1 MNKEQI
7 EFLLNA
13 GFSMEEIMSRFS
25 TPAPSPVLVSDP
37 CPPPPPGPTPAPS
50 PAPEPTPAPSPAPT
64 PDPLSASMAAIE
76 SAMNEIAAMLRTGAL
91 AAQFGPPTP
100 DRGVSDILAEVIN
113 PPRRNAK

>member
-13 GFSMEEIMSRFS
+13 GYSMDEIMTRFS
-25 TPAPSPVLVSDP
+25 APEPAP
-37 CPPPPPGPTPAPS
+37 A
-50 PAPEPTPAPSPAPT
+50 PAPEPAPAPAPEPAPAPTPT
-64 PDPLSASMAAIE
+64 PDPLPASIAAIE

-100 DRGVSDILAEVIN
+100 DRGVSDILAEVVN
-113 PPRRNAK
+113 PPRHNVK

>member
-1 MNKEQI
+1 MNKAQI

-13 GFSMEEIMSRFS
+13 GFSMEEIMGRFS
-25 TPAPSPVLVSDP
+25 A
-37 CPPPPPGPTPAPS
+37 
-50 PAPEPTPAPSPAPT
+50 PAPEPGPAPVPAPEPAPAPVPAPEPAPAPT
-64 PDPLSASMAAIE
+64 PDPLPASMAAIE

-100 DRGVSDILAEVIN
+100 DRGVSDILAEVVN

>member
-13 GFSMEEIMSRFS
+13 GFSMEEIMERFS
-25 TPAPSPVLVSDP
+25 APDPAPAPE
-37 CPPPPPGPTPAPS
+37 PAPAPV
-50 PAPEPTPAPSPAPT
+50 PAPEPTPAPAPEPT
-64 PDPLSASMAAIE
+64 PASMAAIE
-76 SAMNEIAAMLRTGAL
+76 RTMNEIAAMLRTGAL

-113 PPRRNAK
+113 PPRRNVK

>member
-13 GFSMEEIMSRFS
+13 GFSMEEIMTRFS
-25 TPAPSPVLVSDP
+25 TPAPSP
-37 CPPPPPGPTPAPS
+37 A
-50 PAPEPTPAPSPAPT
+50 PAPEPTPAPAPEPTPAPAPGPT
-64 PDPLSASMAAIE
+64 PAPDQLPASMAAIE
-76 SAMNEIAAMLRTGAL
+76 RTMNEIAAMLRTGAL

-100 DRGVSDILAEVIN
+100 DRGVSDILAEVVN

>member
-13 GFSMEEIMSRFS
+13 GFSMEEIMERFS
-25 TPAPSPVLVSDP
+25 APATA
-37 CPPPPPGPTPAPS
+37 PTPAPE
-50 PAPEPTPAPSPAPT
+50 PAPAPT
-64 PDPLSASMAAIE
+64 PDPLPASMAAIE
-76 SAMNEIAAMLRTGAL
+76 RTMNEIAAMLRTGAL

-100 DRGVSDILAEVIN
+100 ERGVSDILAEVIN

>member
-13 GFSMEEIMSRFS
+13 GFSMDEIMNRFS
-25 TPAPSPVLVSDP
+25 APAPNPE
-37 CPPPPPGPTPAPS
+37 PTPDPAPA
-50 PAPEPTPAPSPAPT
+50 PAPEPTPT
-64 PDPLSASMAAIE
+64 PDPLPASMAAIE
-76 SAMNEIAAMLRTGAL
+76 RTMNEIAAMLRTGAL

-100 DRGVSDILAEVIN
+100 ERGVSDILAEVVN

>member
-7 EFLLNA
+7 EFLLDA

-25 TPAPSPVLVSDP
+25 DPAPSPAP
-37 CPPPPPGPTPAPS
+37 APTPEPTPA
-50 PAPEPTPAPSPAPT
+50 PAPEPTPAPAPEPTPAP
-64 PDPLSASMAAIE
+64 ASMAAIE
-76 SAMNEIAAMLRTGAL
+76 RTMNEIAAMLRTGAL

-100 DRGVSDILAEVIN
+100 ERGVSDILAEVIN

>member
-13 GFSMEEIMSRFS
+13 GFSMEEIMERFS
-25 TPAPSPVLVSDP
+25 APDPAPA
-37 CPPPPPGPTPAPS
+37 PAPT
-50 PAPEPTPAPSPAPT
+50 PEPTPAPA
-64 PDPLSASMAAIE
+64 PDPLPASMAAIE
-76 SAMNEIAAMLRTGAL
+76 RTMNEIAAMLRTGAL

>member
-13 GFSMEEIMSRFS
+13 GFSMDEIMERFS
-25 TPAPSPVLVSDP
+25 APAPE
-37 CPPPPPGPTPAPS
+37 PAPAPAPEPAPA
-50 PAPEPTPAPSPAPT
+50 PAPEPTPAPT
-64 PDPLSASMAAIE
+64 PDPLPASMAAIE

-100 DRGVSDILAEVIN
+100 ERGVSDILAEVVN
-113 PPRRNAK
+113 PPRRNNVK

>member
-13 GFSMEEIMSRFS
+13 GFSMDEIMTRFS
-25 TPAPSPVLVSDP
+25 
-37 CPPPPPGPTPAPS
+37 
-50 PAPEPTPAPSPAPT
+50 APEPAPAPT
-64 PDPLSASMAAIE
+64 PDPLPASMAAIE
-76 SAMNEIAAMLRTGAL
+76 RTMNEIAAMLRTGAL

-113 PPRRNAK
+113 PPRRNVK

>member
-13 GFSMEEIMSRFS
+13 GFSMDEIMARFS
-25 TPAPSPVLVSDP
+25 APAPA
-37 CPPPPPGPTPAPS
+37 PAPAPVPE
-50 PAPEPTPAPSPAPT
+50 PAPN
-64 PDPLSASMAAIE
+64 PLPASMAAIE

-100 DRGVSDILAEVIN
+100 DRGVSDILAEVVN
-113 PPRRNAK
+113 PLRRNVK

>member
-13 GFSMEEIMSRFS
+13 GFSMEEIMERFS
-25 TPAPSPVLVSDP
+25 APDPAPA
-37 CPPPPPGPTPAPS
+37 PA
-50 PAPEPTPAPSPAPT
+50 PAPEPTPAPAPEPTPAPT
-64 PDPLSASMAAIE
+64 PDQLPASMATIE
-76 SAMNEIAAMLRTGAL
+76 RTMNEIAAMLRTGAL

>member
-13 GFSMEEIMSRFS
+13 GFSMDEIMERFS
-25 TPAPSPVLVSDP
+25 A
-37 CPPPPPGPTPAPS
+37 PTPAPEPAPA
-50 PAPEPTPAPSPAPT
+50 PAPEPAPAPAPAPDNL
-64 PDPLSASMAAIE
+64 PASMAAIE
-76 SAMNEIAAMLRTGAL
+76 RTMNEIAAMLRTGAL

-100 DRGVSDILAEVIN
+100 DRGVSDILAEVVN

>member
-13 GFSMEEIMSRFS
+13 GFSMDEIMARFS
-25 TPAPSPVLVSDP
+25 APAPA
-37 CPPPPPGPTPAPS
+37 PA
-50 PAPEPTPAPSPAPT
+50 PAPEPAPAPAPEPAPA
-64 PDPLSASMAAIE
+64 PAPAPVPEPAPNPLPASMAAIE

-100 DRGVSDILAEVIN
+100 DRGVSDILAEVVN
-113 PPRRNAK
+113 PPRRNVK